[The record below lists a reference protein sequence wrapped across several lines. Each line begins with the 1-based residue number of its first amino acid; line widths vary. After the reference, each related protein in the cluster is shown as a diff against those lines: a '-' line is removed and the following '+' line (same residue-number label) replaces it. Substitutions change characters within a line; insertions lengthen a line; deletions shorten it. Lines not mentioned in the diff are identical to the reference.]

1 MPTSWI
7 VQDNLPKSQ
16 TAWRIRGACEELG
29 LPFYPINV
37 TARSS
42 EPPLMPDIGGPF
54 VLHGGTTFIL
64 HALNDN
70 RWRRGLFFDPA
81 GFRHSQYAQH
91 YGSLMLNETASIR
104 TWDSLLHEVGSDDEQ
119 LFVKPN
125 DDLKHFTGA
134 VLSRVQLRKMDG
146 ELRKNGVR
154 LDLATE
160 VVVAAPVEVDAEW
173 RLFLV
178 ESRVVSGSM
187 YRPTAEPALPEE
199 AVQLAERA
207 AQRWAPA
214 PVFVMDV
221 ARANGAWKIVECDCF
236 NGSGF
241 YVSDVERVISAV
253 SSYQQHRLTS

>member
-16 TAWRIRGACEELG
+16 SAWRIRSACEKLG

-37 TARSS
+37 TARST
-42 EPPLMPDIGGPF
+42 EPPPMPDIVGPF
-54 VLHGGTTFIL
+54 VLHGGTTFIV
-64 HALNDN
+64 HALKDN
-70 RWRRGLFFDPA
+70 RWRPGLFFDPA
-81 GFRHSQYAQH
+81 RFRHSQYAQH
-91 YGSLMLNETASIR
+91 YGPLLLNETASIR
-104 TWDSLLHEVGSDDEQ
+104 TWDSLLHEVGSDHEQ
-119 LFVKPN
+119 FFLKPN

-134 VLSRVQLRKMDG
+134 VMSRGQLKKMDS
-146 ELRKNGVR
+146 EMHRSGVP
-154 LDLATE
+154 LDPATE
-160 VVVAAPVEVDAEW
+160 IVVAGPVEVDAEW

-178 ESRVVSGSM
+178 DGRVVSGSM

-221 ARANGAWKIVECDCF
+221 ARANGAWKIVECNCF

-241 YVSDVERVISAV
+241 YVADVERVISAV
-253 SSYQQHRLTS
+253 SNYQLHHTKS